1 MKEPLVKVA
10 FLVSLFIYNLKFTL
24 FFYIVFYMSSVTPF
38 WFLILISIVIL
49 YIVISISLYYLQ
61 DYALF
66 KPETLPED
74 FQFHYEN
81 QETKEYNLTTR
92 DGAII
97 NGLRFFP
104 KVESKGIVLYLKGNS
119 KSIKGW
125 GKFAVDF
132 TRHGYNVLMVD
143 YRGFGKSTG
152 RRSQK
157 NIKRDLQ
164 VVYNKIKE
172 QTTEDRIVLY
182 GRSLG
187 SGFATKLASTNNP
200 KMLILDAPYYSLTK
214 VTRRYMPFMPLSVL
228 IKYPLP
234 TYKWL
239 KYVQCP
245 IHIIHGTND
254 KLIPYKSSL
263 KLSKINPELT
273 KLHTVIGGGHKNLNN
288 FESYHKMLDDI
299 LNYEPKSIDLSTT
312 SINVIHASKKNK
324 TKA

>member
-1 MKEPLVKVA
+1 MVYWLS
-10 FLVSLFIYNLKFTL
+10 FLVTVVIIYVIISVAIY
-24 FFYIVFYMSSVTPF
+24 YI
-38 WFLILISIVIL
+38 
-49 YIVISISLYYLQ
+49 Q
-61 DYALF
+61 DYLLF
-66 KPETLPED
+66 KPEKLPKD
-74 FQFHYEN
+74 FQFNYEN
-81 QETKEYNLTTR
+81 QEIEEHNLETR
-92 DGAII
+92 DGAVI
-97 NGLRFFP
+97 NGILFKP
-104 KVESKGIVLYLKGNS
+104 KGESKGIVLYLKGNS

-157 NIKRDLQ
+157 AIKRDLQ
-164 VVYNKIKE
+164 EVYNKIK
-172 QTTEDRIVLY
+172 DRTKESRIILY

-187 SGFATKLASTNNP
+187 SGFAAKLASMNSP
-200 KMLILDAPYYSLTK
+200 RLLILDAPYYSLTK
-214 VTRRYMPFMPLSVL
+214 VTKRYMPFMPLSIL

-254 KLIPYKSSL
+254 KLIPFKSSV
-263 KLSKINPELT
+263 KLSKVNPKLT

-299 LNYEPKSIDLSTT
+299 LNSKPKEIDLKTT
-312 SINVIHASKKNK
+312 SINVIHSTRKNK
-324 TKA
+324 NNT